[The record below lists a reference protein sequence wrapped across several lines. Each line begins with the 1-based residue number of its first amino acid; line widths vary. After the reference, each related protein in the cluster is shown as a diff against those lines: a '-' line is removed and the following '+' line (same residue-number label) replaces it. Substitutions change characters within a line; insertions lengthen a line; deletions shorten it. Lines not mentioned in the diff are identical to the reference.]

1 MRELPATPCIYWKRN
16 WRRGVRIELTIGV
29 LQTAALLRL
38 GSPNLP
44 EDEWGTEDRCSR
56 GLIPRFAETPP
67 HKPRQ
72 FGLDI
77 GFR

>member
-1 MRELPATPCIYWKRN
+1 
-16 WRRGVRIELTIGV
+16 VRIELTIGV